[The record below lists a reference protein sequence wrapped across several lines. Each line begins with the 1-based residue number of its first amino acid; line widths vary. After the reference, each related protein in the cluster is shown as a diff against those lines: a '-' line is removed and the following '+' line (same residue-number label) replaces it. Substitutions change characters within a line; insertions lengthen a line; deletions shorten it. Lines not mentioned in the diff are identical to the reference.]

1 MIDLRSDTVTRPS
14 VAMRKVMASAPVGDD
29 DYHDDPTVNLL
40 EERAAQIVGK
50 EAGLFVPSGVMGN
63 LIAALTHCPADHRI
77 IAGEGSHISWSL
89 SGQQRIAG
97 MVVLTSLPCNSRG
110 IPEHE
115 ALRTELKSTSA
126 TKVGMICYENTH
138 NLAGGTALAPHETS
152 AIVQMAREHGISVHL
167 DGARLFN
174 ASVAL
179 NIPASELSEEA
190 DSVNFCLSKGLGAP
204 IGSMLCGSSTFI
216 DRARTYRKFLGGTMR
231 QVGIVAA
238 AGLFALDHGIER
250 LAIDH
255 ANAHWIAD
263 QLHQIPDLRIT
274 PNHIETNILFMS
286 HNAIQASNLFDE
298 LARIGLATNQIND
311 RIRLVTHCDV
321 TRSDLA
327 HAVELIAEVSRAPT
341 QDK

>member
-63 LIAALTHCPADHRI
+63 LIAALTHCPADHRV

-97 MVVLTSLPCNSRG
+97 MVLLTSLPCNSRG

-286 HNAIQASNLFDE
+286 HNAIQAGNLFDA

>member
-1 MIDLRSDTVTRPS
+1 MTQPS
-14 VAMRKVMASAPVGDD
+14 VAMRKAMASAPVGDD

-126 TKVGMICYENTH
+126 AKVGMICYENTH
-138 NLAGGTALAPHETS
+138 NLAGGTALAPNETS
-152 AIVQMAREHGISVHL
+152 AIVQMARENGISVHL
-167 DGARLFN
+167 DGARIFN

-179 NIPASELSEEA
+179 NTPASELSKEA

-255 ANAHWIAD
+255 ANARWIAA
-263 QLHQIPDLRIT
+263 QLQQIPDLRIT
-274 PNHIETNILFMS
+274 PNHIETNIVFMS
-286 HNAIQASNLFDE
+286 HNAIQAGALYDE
-298 LARIGLATNQIND
+298 FTRIGLATNQINN

>member
-1 MIDLRSDTVTRPS
+1 MTRPS
-14 VAMRKVMASAPVGDD
+14 VAMRKAMASAPVGDD

-63 LIAALTHCPADHRI
+63 LIAALTHCPAHHRV

-97 MVVLTSLPCNSRG
+97 MVLLTSLPCNSRG
-110 IPEHE
+110 IPERE
-115 ALRTELKSTSA
+115 ALRTELKATSA
-126 TKVGMICYENTH
+126 AKIGMICYENTH
-138 NLAGGTALAPHETS
+138 NLAGGTALAPRETS
-152 AIVQMAREHGISVHL
+152 AIVQMARENGISVHL

-179 NIPASELSEEA
+179 NIPASELSKEA

-250 LAIDH
+250 LATDH

-263 QLHQIPDLRIT
+263 QLHQIPDLQIT
-274 PNHIETNILFMS
+274 PNHIETNILFIS
-286 HNAIQASNLFDE
+286 HNTIRTGTLFEE
-298 LARIGLATNQIND
+298 LARIGLATNQINE
-311 RIRLVTHCDV
+311 RIRLVTHFDV

>member
-1 MIDLRSDTVTRPS
+1 M
-14 VAMRKVMASAPVGDD
+14 
-29 DYHDDPTVNLL
+29 
-40 EERAAQIVGK
+40 
-50 EAGLFVPSGVMGN
+50 
-63 LIAALTHCPADHRI
+63 
-77 IAGEGSHISWSL
+77 
-89 SGQQRIAG
+89 
-97 MVVLTSLPCNSRG
+97 
-110 IPEHE
+110 
-115 ALRTELKSTSA
+115 
-126 TKVGMICYENTH
+126 
-138 NLAGGTALAPHETS
+138 
-152 AIVQMAREHGISVHL
+152 
-167 DGARLFN
+167 
-174 ASVAL
+174 
-179 NIPASELSEEA
+179 
-190 DSVNFCLSKGLGAP
+190 NFCLSKGLGAP